1 MKNWDSKEHIT
12 IDRNERRRMEISIKD
27 RPKMTTNIDFVSC
40 RIVLKIQQNNI
51 KFLIV
56 TICHVNLFWCMWLI
70 PITGLKFW
78 HCCVEL
84 NTGNGDMQSCLD
96 SHNFIE

>member
-40 RIVLKIQQNNI
+40 RTVLKIQ
-51 KFLIV
+51 
-56 TICHVNLFWCMWLI
+56 
-70 PITGLKFW
+70 
-78 HCCVEL
+78 
-84 NTGNGDMQSCLD
+84 
-96 SHNFIE
+96 